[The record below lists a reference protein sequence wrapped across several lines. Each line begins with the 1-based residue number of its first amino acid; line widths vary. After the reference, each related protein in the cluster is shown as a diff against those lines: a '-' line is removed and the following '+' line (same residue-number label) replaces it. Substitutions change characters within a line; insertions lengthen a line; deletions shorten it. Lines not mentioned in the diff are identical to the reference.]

1 MPLGAAET
9 NLPKLRN
16 GKAATSLYTG
26 QNMNAATNQCLPGS
40 AGKGWCAETEKINSS
55 DNTQEV

>member
-40 AGKGWCAETEKINSS
+40 AGKGWCAETEKN
-55 DNTQEV
+55 QQQ